1 MADLRQCSREF
12 LTEFIALYESFPC
25 IWRVKS
31 KDYSDR
37 DKKGKAY
44 ESFVEKFKEID
55 ENANRE
61 KVVKKINSLRSVNC
75 AFPKATFATTLN
87 AGYF

>member
-37 DKKGKAY
+37 DKKGNAY
-44 ESFVEKFKEID
+44 ESLVEKFKEID
-55 ENANRE
+55 ENANRK
-61 KVVKKINSLRSVNC
+61 KVIKKINYLRC
-75 AFPKATFATTLN
+75 LPQRT
-87 AGYF
+87 G

>member
-25 IWRVKS
+25 IWSVKS

-44 ESFVEKFKEID
+44 ESLVEKFKEID

-61 KVVKKINSLRSVNC
+61 KEYVYVSMSIRK
-75 AFPKATFATTLN
+75 
-87 AGYF
+87 